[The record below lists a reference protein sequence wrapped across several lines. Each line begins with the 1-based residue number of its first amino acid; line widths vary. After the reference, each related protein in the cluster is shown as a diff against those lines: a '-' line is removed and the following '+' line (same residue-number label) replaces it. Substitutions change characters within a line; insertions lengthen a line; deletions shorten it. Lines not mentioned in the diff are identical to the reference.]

1 MAGTGFKASAFEW
14 GTGTIKFD
22 ASKGK
27 LIKDSFVMIP
37 DMYSLSD
44 TQDIELNLHHIYSR
58 KALKVELT
66 AKGNY
71 GQQVDKRLCYQ
82 YNPEDYQPEYLS
94 SLKNAKF
101 SFKISNIRT
110 NDFVTE
116 DINYNSENTY
126 IKLKNVDTGKYV
138 YQWQLATGVTTD

>member
-1 MAGTGFKASAFEW
+1 M
-14 GTGTIKFD
+14 
-22 ASKGK
+22 
-27 LIKDSFVMIP
+27 DSRYV
-37 DMYSLSD
+37 
-44 TQDIELNLHHIYSR
+44 
-58 KALKVELT
+58 
-66 AKGNY
+66 
-71 GQQVDKRLCYQ
+71 KRFCYQ

-126 IKLKNVDTGKYV
+126 IKLKNIDTGKYV
-138 YQWQLATGVTTD
+138 YQWQLATGVTTDRNNHTGRP